1 MKVRVISG
9 ISGEPDY
16 NTNFPSNPYKMG
28 NVNRTAIGKVNL
40 FNRGVLVAPRGAFLS
55 LVNLNILGLA
65 TALKRKHDTNRGE
78 LQNKWEQLG
87 GTYDKLQKA
96 FNIGANRRPILRK
109 LGSRIG
115 LGAEPVTTTS
125 AAVGWVTTALLI
137 LKEIVPIIR
146 QFIPPPAEFDE
157 SVTVEDVDN
166 EQKKASTNLIIT
178 AGLVGAAL
186 FMITKRK

>member
-9 ISGEPDY
+9 ITGEPDY
-16 NTNFPSNPYKMG
+16 DTNFPSNPYRMG

-40 FNRGVLVAPRGAFLS
+40 WNRGFLVTARGAFLS

-78 LQNKWEQLG
+78 LQKVWEQKG

-96 FNIGANRRPILRK
+96 FNKGASKRPILRK
-109 LGSRIG
+109 LGSRVG
-115 LGAEPVTTTS
+115 LGADPATTS
-125 AAVGWVTTALLI
+125 VAAVWVTNALAI
-137 LKEIVPIIR
+137 LAAIVPIIR